1 MDKIQVKDLTTEYII
16 EKLQDAHPFFKLG
29 KPIMDKYTVGSDGF
43 GNKAP
48 SYVRYDDTNDNANRS
63 KDALLNYLRQPNR
76 NDLFDVIIKYE
87 KNLFDDTIAAFWWKT
102 SDLHTKYQYKQPYTI
117 GEELRRVHRLAAD
130 NEVRKL
136 LDPHLTTARIRI
148 LFIES
153 PSENCV
159 RLQAIISAP
168 AIDEFASTKIDAY
181 FSNLDEAIDIL
192 REQYTKTK
200 DNQILD
206 AANYIEDNKQSLY
219 DSFFKILK
227 NIDYD
232 SLRRTKIDV
241 CDVELDPE
249 VANLNVSVS
258 KISNLTQEEYE
269 DPIMSKHVLM
279 PLMQLQ
285 RSLEELLRY
294 EYVLRSNSDESKV
307 SYDSMFNNR
316 RAQWFFHIRDKK
328 YNYTTQKLLVN
339 LNTRLK
345 NSKAKTR
352 EREIL
357 KAFKSQTSP
366 IINSIKEIYEEVLPY
381 VKHQSKCQVSDD
393 LHDELAKD
401 FNTGKH
407 EHTQAVLDKITN
419 AIIEMKA
426 LCDGYNDEYRRMLD
440 AIAED
445 L

>member
-227 NIDYD
+227 TSIMIHFAEQR
-232 SLRRTKIDV
+232 LTFV
-241 CDVELDPE
+241 T
-249 VANLNVSVS
+249 
-258 KISNLTQEEYE
+258 SN
-269 DPIMSKHVLM
+269 
-279 PLMQLQ
+279 
-285 RSLEELLRY
+285 
-294 EYVLRSNSDESKV
+294 
-307 SYDSMFNNR
+307 
-316 RAQWFFHIRDKK
+316 
-328 YNYTTQKLLVN
+328 
-339 LNTRLK
+339 
-345 NSKAKTR
+345 
-352 EREIL
+352 
-357 KAFKSQTSP
+357 
-366 IINSIKEIYEEVLPY
+366 
-381 VKHQSKCQVSDD
+381 
-393 LHDELAKD
+393 
-401 FNTGKH
+401 
-407 EHTQAVLDKITN
+407 
-419 AIIEMKA
+419 
-426 LCDGYNDEYRRMLD
+426 
-440 AIAED
+440 
-445 L
+445 